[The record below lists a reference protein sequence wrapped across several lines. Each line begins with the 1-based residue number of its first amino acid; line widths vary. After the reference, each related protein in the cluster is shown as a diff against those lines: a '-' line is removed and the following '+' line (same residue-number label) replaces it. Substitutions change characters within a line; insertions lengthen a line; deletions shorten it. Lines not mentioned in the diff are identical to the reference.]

1 MSIYEK
7 EFFPRFCNDIPP
19 FAFIKGV
26 SDAISAE
33 EERML
38 ARLAEL
44 EKKRESIIGRIMGES
59 QEDADERRNI
69 AAKHYKLISRYQE
82 SVYAEENALE
92 RRNFFL
98 DKTGM
103 LYAECICFACG
114 YAIYLDD
121 DGELSVGEITESSK
135 AGNVRGVDTRLCP
148 LSALSPEDQAVITC
162 VVEELP
168 FVWCKKSRVERSFG
182 L

>member
-7 EFFPRFCNDIPP
+7 DFFPRFCDTPP
-19 FAFIKGV
+19 LAFIKGV

-33 EERML
+33 QERLL

-44 EKKRESIIGRIMGES
+44 EKKRESILGRIMGES
-59 QEDADERRNI
+59 QSDVDERRSI

-82 SVYAEENALE
+82 SVATEENALE
-92 RRNFFL
+92 RRNSFL

-103 LYAECICFACG
+103 LYTECICFACG

-121 DGELSVGEITESSK
+121 DGELSAGEITESSK
-135 AGNVRGVDTRLCP
+135 VGNVRGGDTRLSP
-148 LSALSPEDQAVITC
+148 LSALPPEDQAGITC
-162 VVEELP
+162 AVEELP
-168 FVWCKKSRVERSFG
+168 LVWCKKSRVERSFG